1 MLAIVRF
8 KCNLILFFYHPC
20 INIYLYSSK
29 IWKMVEIGK
38 LNTLKIVKRVDFG
51 LYLDGEES
59 GEILLPLRYVPE
71 NAEVDELIEVFIY
84 LDSEDRII
92 ATTIKPLAMV
102 DEFVYLKVVSVNSVG
117 AFLDW
122 GLMKDLLV
130 PFREQQQTMEEGK
143 SYVVFVYLDK
153 DSRRIVASAK
163 LDKFLDNV
171 PPVYKTGEE
180 VDLLIVS
187 QTDLG
192 YNAIVNNT
200 HWGILYKNEVFQN
213 LPKGKKMKGYIKKVR
228 EDDKID
234 LTSEKP
240 GYERIDG
247 VSAMILNKLVEN
259 NGFLNLSDKTDPEY
273 IYLRLGISKKAFKMG
288 IGALYKARKV
298 RIAEE
303 GIYLINSQNEN

>member
-1 MLAIVRF
+1 M
-8 KCNLILFFYHPC
+8 
-20 INIYLYSSK
+20 
-29 IWKMVEIGK
+29 EIGK
-38 LNTLKIVKRVDFG
+38 LNTLKIVKKVDFG
-51 LYLDGEES
+51 LYLDGEEH
-59 GEILLPLRYVPE
+59 GEILLPSRYVPE
-71 NAEVDELIEVFIY
+71 NVEVDEFIEVFIY

-102 DEFVYLKVVSVNSVG
+102 DEFAYLKVVSVNSFG

-130 PFREQQQTMEEGK
+130 PFREQQQTMEEGR
-143 SYVVFVYLDK
+143 SYVVYVYLDK

-163 LDKFLDNV
+163 LDKFLDNI

-200 HWGILYKNEVFQN
+200 HWGILYKNEVFQT
-213 LPKGKKMKGYIKKVR
+213 LPKGKSMKGYIKKVR

-234 LTSEKP
+234 LAIDKP

-247 VSAMILNKLVEN
+247 VSAMILKKLEEN

-298 RIAEE
+298 RISNE
-303 GIYLINSQNEN
+303 GVHLINSQNEN